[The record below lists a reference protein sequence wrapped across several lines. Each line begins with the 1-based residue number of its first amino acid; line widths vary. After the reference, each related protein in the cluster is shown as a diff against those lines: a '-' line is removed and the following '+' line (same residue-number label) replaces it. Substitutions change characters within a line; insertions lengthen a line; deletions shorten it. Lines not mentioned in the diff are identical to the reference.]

1 MRASALL
8 TGNCGVENSSLQTSA
23 ISKWHYHLLLIVL
36 VWGCS
41 QWANYMVLGIR
52 LGGDSSSYMS
62 GASSVIQS
70 LPLEGRAVFSLPYV
84 YVLAGFSQIGASLT
98 HVVIFQCVVALLIS
112 FLIYL
117 SAKLCFSWK
126 VGLIASL
133 LFLVNPD
140 IQRWNFYILPETIG
154 TASLVLTTTLAIFYR
169 KDARWVYLLLASCFI
184 LGLIRP
190 DTIYLLIPLAVYW
203 TKKDRK
209 LSYFLLFVLFAGI
222 LFYSA
227 NLPSRF
233 NQIIID
239 TWSKGEIIWGYSGLS
254 FPPEANVDVKDFDSW
269 WKLLAWYFLSD
280 PLWFFKILFIRLT
293 YFLGHHRPFYSLF
306 HNLFAV
312 VSSLV
317 IYILAIVGT
326 VTNKGALRFNLTVWG
341 IFLLQL
347 AVCMG
352 ICVDWDGRFYL
363 RVLPLLLIV
372 VSAGV
377 VVLWERISIRN
388 LRNNTV

>member
-1 MRASALL
+1 ML
-8 TGNCGVENSSLQTSA
+8 
-23 ISKWHYHLLLIVL
+23 
-36 VWGCS
+36 
-41 QWANYMVLGIR
+41 LGIR
-52 LGGDSSSYMS
+52 LGGDSSSYID
-62 GASSVIQS
+62 GASSVVQG
-70 LPLEGRAVFSLPYV
+70 LPLDGRAIFSLPYV
-84 YVLAGFSQIGASLT
+84 YLLAGFSQIGASLT
-98 HVVIFQCVVALLIS
+98 HVVIFQCLVALLTA

-126 VGLIASL
+126 VGLIATL
-133 LFLVNPD
+133 LFLANPD

-154 TASLVLTTTLAIFYR
+154 TASLVLTTTLAILYR
-169 KDARWVYLLLASCFI
+169 KDARWVYILLASCFI
-184 LGLIRP
+184 LSLIRP

-203 TKKDRK
+203 TRKGRK
-209 LSYFLLFVLFAGI
+209 LSYFLLFMLFAAI

-239 TWSKGEIIWGYSGLS
+239 TWGKGEIIWGYSGLS
-254 FPPEANVDVKDFDSW
+254 FPPEANIDVKDFDSW
-269 WKLLAWYFLSD
+269 WKLLAWYMLSD
-280 PLWFFKILFIRLT
+280 PFWFLKILFIRLA

-312 VSSLV
+312 ISSLG

-363 RVLPLLLIV
+363 RVLPLLLIL
-372 VSAGV
+372 VSAGAV
-377 VVLWERISIRN
+377 FLCERIWLWT
-388 LRNNTV
+388 LRNKTV